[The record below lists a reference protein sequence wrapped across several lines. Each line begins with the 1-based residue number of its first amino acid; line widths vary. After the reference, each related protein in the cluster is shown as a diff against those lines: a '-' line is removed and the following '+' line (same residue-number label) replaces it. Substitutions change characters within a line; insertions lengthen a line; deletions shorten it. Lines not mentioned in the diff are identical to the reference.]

1 MIHAY
6 QDVAGQQ
13 ILTNATVVTPT
24 DVIDNGTVVI
34 ADGIITDV
42 LDRSY
47 GGDPGAIDLTG
58 RMVMPGFVCLHN
70 DAIEREINPRPGA
83 DLDSAFALLHLDR
96 KLAAAGVT
104 TQFHAV
110 SFSER
115 ESVNRTLE
123 TASRLCGAI
132 DGFSTGPVA
141 SIDHHVLFRLDL
153 RTPGAIDALLPCLD
167 GAAVPLLS
175 LNDHVPGQGQF
186 RDLTSFRKYLTRDL
200 LGGVPAAQVDLML
213 DDALREAA
221 ATEYRVHDA
230 LDRLARVQSEHPDRP
245 PILVSHD
252 DDTAER
258 IDLMHGLGCRLAEF
272 PLTMEAA
279 KRARELGMAIEMG
292 AANVLR
298 GGSLSNNVGGRELL
312 AHGLVDILLA
322 DYHAPALLAAVDKI
336 VELDLATLP
345 DTVALMTSNP
355 AQAIGLT
362 DRGAVLPGY
371 RADLI
376 VVAPTAPYRS
386 VEATFV
392 AGAPSYAAAAIG
404 VGARLTGVAV

>member
-6 QDVAGQQ
+6 QHVAEKLM
-13 ILTNATVVTPT
+13 LTNATVVTPT
-24 DVIDNGTVVI
+24 EVIEDGTVVV

-47 GGDPGAIDLTG
+47 AGDPGAIDLAG

-83 DLDSAFALLHLDR
+83 ELDSAFALLHLDR

-115 ESVNRTLE
+115 ESANRTLE

-132 DGFSTGPVA
+132 SEFRSGTVA
-141 SIDHHVLFRLDL
+141 SVDHHVLLRLDL

-167 GAAVPLLS
+167 DAAVPLLS

-186 RDLTSFRKYLTRDL
+186 RDLAAFRKYLTRDL
-200 LGGVPAAQVDLML
+200 LGGVPSSQLDMML

-230 LDRLARVQSEHPDRP
+230 LDRLRRVQREQPGHS

-258 IDLMHGLGCRLAEF
+258 VDLMHGLGCRLAEF
-272 PLTMEAA
+272 PLTLEAA
-279 KRARELGMAIEMG
+279 ERARELGMAIEMG

-298 GGSLSNNVGGRELL
+298 DGSLSNNIGGRELL
-312 AHGLVDILLA
+312 ARGLVDILVA

-336 VELDLATLP
+336 VDLDLATLP
-345 DTVALMTSNP
+345 EAAALMTHNP
-355 AQAIGLT
+355 AQAVGLT
-362 DRGAVLPGY
+362 DRGALLPGR

-376 VVAPTAPYRS
+376 VVAPTVPYRS

-392 AGAPSYAAAAIG
+392 AGGLRYAAGPLG
-404 VGARLTGVAV
+404 VGEKMTAVTV

>member
-1 MIHAY
+1 MIFAFQHTAR
-6 QDVAGQQ
+6 QQ
-13 ILTNATVVTPT
+13 LLTNAIVVTPT
-24 DVIDNGTVVI
+24 EVIDGGTVVV
-34 ADGIITDV
+34 ADGVITDV

-47 GGDPGAIDLTG
+47 AGDPGAIDLAG

-83 DLDSAFALLHLDR
+83 DLDAAFALLHLDR

-115 ESVNRTLE
+115 EAANRTLE
-123 TASRLCGAI
+123 TASRLCGSI
-132 DGFSTGPVA
+132 SEFRSGPLA
-141 SIDHHVLFRLDL
+141 SIDHHILLRLDL

-167 GAAVPLLS
+167 DAVVPLLS

-186 RDLTSFRKYLTRDL
+186 RDLAAFRKYLSRDL

-221 ATEYRVHDA
+221 ATEFRVHDA
-230 LDRLARVQSEHPDRP
+230 LDRLQQVHREHPDHS

-258 IDLMHGLGCRLAEF
+258 VDLMHSLGCRLAEF
-272 PLTMEAA
+272 PLTLEAA
-279 KRARELGMAIEMG
+279 QRARELGMAIEMG

-298 GGSLSNNVGGRELL
+298 GGSLSNNIGGRELL
-312 AHGLVDILLA
+312 ARGLVDILLA

-336 VELDLATLP
+336 VELNLATLP
-345 DTVALMTSNP
+345 EAVALMTNNP
-355 AQAIGLT
+355 AQAVGLT
-362 DRGAVLPGY
+362 DRGALLPGR

-376 VVAPTAPYRS
+376 IVAPTAPYRS
-386 VEATFV
+386 VEATIV
-392 AGAPSYAAAAIG
+392 AGGQRYAAAPLG
-404 VGARLTGVAV
+404 VGERMAAAVG